1 MFKPRLLTV
10 LIGSLIASGVAFADT
25 VTTTNVGKIDVQGQA
40 VGAGQ
45 IVAEDSD
52 KARSQI
58 TRSAIDNA
66 LPTES
71 PYQLID
77 MLPGVNATSQ
87 DATGLFG
94 GTLSIRGFNSDQIGF
109 TIDGA
114 PVNDSG
120 NYAVYPQEY
129 VDSENLEQI
138 FVTQGSTDTDAP
150 HIGAT
155 GGNIGIVSSNP
166 KDYFRIKGVQTF
178 GQLNMYKT
186 FARLDTGKL
195 FNDTTTAYFSV
206 SKSAADKWR
215 GDGKADRTHID
226 AKIVSKLSPG
236 NQVSLGILYND
247 ATNNFFKRVTKSQYD
262 KGDYNY
268 DYATTFPGRLTP
280 VNGAA
285 QDESKTVN
293 GVSRSDYYA
302 LQVNPFRNA
311 LVTLNGSFQLANN
324 LRLDISPYYWYGYG
338 NGSFGTY
345 LKEGGTGVPV
355 TQVRDLNGDGDTLD
369 NVLMYRSSVT
379 KTHRPGITT
388 KLNWQN
394 DVHKVVLGLWYERAD
409 HKQTQ
414 PVTGV
419 DASGHPI
426 SIWGESAYALDGNG
440 NIYQGRNYQT
450 ITTVVQPF
458 IMDTMTLADDRL
470 KLNVGIR
477 MPHTTRQGTNYPSA
491 GRGLN
496 NYYEVSRTYNEVL
509 PSVGATYFLTP
520 EQSIFGNVTKN
531 FRAPANYTLF
541 DPGRAE
547 DILPETSTN
556 IDLGYRYD
564 SKFVTASATAF
575 YVNYKNRQ
583 AYAIDENGIGQNYNV
598 GNVHTKGLEL
608 EAGTKPING
617 FSVYGSLTYTDAVTA
632 SDYVTYVSGKQIVVP
647 TSGKHYVNTPKW
659 LAAVDLNYQQG
670 RFFGNFKTR
679 YTGLRYSTVL
689 NDESIPGYITNDL
702 SVGYK
707 FADAGYFK
715 NPTLRFN
722 VSNLFDRKYLNSIEG
737 TTVTALGYQTYK
749 GSAPTYMPAAPRF
762 ASITF
767 SADFQ

>member
-10 LIGSLIASGVAFADT
+10 LIGSLITTGVAFADT
-25 VTTTNVGKIDVQGQA
+25 ATTTNVGKINVQGQA

-58 TRSAIDNA
+58 TRSAIENA

-77 MLPGVNATSQ
+77 TLPGVNATSQ

-120 NYAVYPQEY
+120 NFAVYPQEY

-166 KDYFRIKGVQTF
+166 KDYFRVKGVQTF

-186 FARLDTGKL
+186 FARLDTGKIL
-195 FNDTTTAYFSV
+195 NDTTTAYFSV
-206 SKSAADKWR
+206 SKAKADKWR
-215 GDGKADRTHID
+215 GDGKADRLHID
-226 AKIVSKLSPG
+226 TKVITKLSPG

-247 ATNNFFKRVTKSQYD
+247 ATNNFFKRVTKAQYD
-262 KGDYNY
+262 KGNYDY
-268 DYATTFPGRLTP
+268 DYATTFPGRLAPAYGTK
-280 VNGAA
+280 
-285 QDESKTVN
+285 QDESVPVN
-293 GVSRSDYYA
+293 GVSRSDYYG

-311 LVTLNGSFQLANN
+311 LITLNGSFQLADN

-345 LKEGGTGVPV
+345 LQEGGSGVPV
-355 TQVRDLNGDGDTLD
+355 TQVQDLNGDGDTLD
-369 NVLMYRSSVT
+369 KILMYRSSVT

-388 KLNWQN
+388 KLTWQN
-394 DVHKVVLGLWYERAD
+394 YVHKVVLGLWYERAD
-409 HKQTQ
+409 HRQTQ
-414 PVTGV
+414 PYTAV
-419 DASGHPI
+419 DASGNPI
-426 SIWGESAYALDGNG
+426 SKWGESAYALDGNG
-440 NIYQGRNYQT
+440 DIYQGRNYQT

-458 IMDTMTLADDRL
+458 ITDTMTLADDRL

-496 NYYEVSRTYNEVL
+496 DYYEVSRTYNEVL

-520 EQSIFGNVTKN
+520 EQSVFGNVTKN

-547 DILPETSTN
+547 DIKPETSTN

-564 SKFVTASATAF
+564 GKFVTASATAF

-583 AYAIDENGIGQNYNV
+583 AQAVDENGVFQNYNV

-632 SDYVTYVSGKQIVVP
+632 SDYVTYVSGKQVVVP
-647 TSGKHYVNTPKW
+647 TSGKQYVNAPKW
-659 LAAVDLNYQQG
+659 LAALDLNYQQG

-689 NDESIPGYITNDL
+689 NDESIPGYVTNDL

-722 VSNLFDRKYLNSIEG
+722 VSNLFNRKYLNSIEG
-737 TTVTALGYQTYK
+737 TTVNAQTYE
-749 GSAPTYMPAAPRF
+749 GLSGRSPTYMPAAPRF
-762 ASITF
+762 ASVTF